1 MSYRLGL
8 FESITQV
15 EHYIRFRPT
24 YHAYPAE
31 LFHKISSFLTEKRPP
46 PHQLLVDVGCGSGQG
61 TYSLSSQFER
71 VIGFDVS
78 KAQVDAATRANTA
91 PNVEFKVSPAEVLPL
106 EDQSV
111 DLITCSLAVHL
122 FDFHAFCEE
131 CRRVLKPS
139 GCLAIINYGKLM
151 MNHKNEDVRNKLAE
165 YSDELFKKR
174 LGPYWDPRAKIS
186 YDNLIGYEIPF
197 PEFVRDD
204 LLELRLQ
211 WSVSHLI
218 GYIQSLSSYTKYLE
232 NNPSGKILEEYQKKF
247 MSAVASPGSSSED
260 TMVEIVAPLTL
271 LLGRNS

>member
-8 FESITQV
+8 FECITQV
-15 EHYIRFRPT
+15 EYYIRFRPT

-31 LFHKISSFLTEKRPP
+31 LFHKISSFLNAKRPP

-78 KAQVDAATRANTA
+78 KAQVEAATKANTA

-111 DLITCSLAVHL
+111 DLITCSEAVHW
-122 FDFHAFCEE
+122 FDSHAFQEE

-139 GCLAIINYGKLM
+139 GCLSIINYGKLM

-165 YSDELFKKR
+165 YFDELYKKK
-174 LGPYWDPRAKIS
+174 LGPYWDPRTKIA
-186 YDNLIGYEIPF
+186 YDNLTGYEIPF
-197 PEFVRDD
+197 PEFVR
-204 LLELRLQ
+204 
-211 WSVSHLI
+211 V
-218 GYIQSLSSYTKYLE
+218 
-232 NNPSGKILEEYQKKF
+232 
-247 MSAVASPGSSSED
+247 MSAVASPGSSSDD
-260 TMVEIVAPLTL
+260 TMVEVVAPLTL
-271 LLGRNS
+271 FLGRNS